1 MEEPLSLRQNYL
13 KTLTYLVPAGALGI
27 SVALGAAT
35 PAAASQE
42 PTGAQ
47 PSAAEKEKISERLA
61 AIRDAVSTVAGTE
74 TNAAKAEGRLAWGNW
89 GWGYGWPNWNN
100 WHNWRNWGNWF
111 RNW

>member
-1 MEEPLSLRQNYL
+1 MSLRQNYL

-27 SVALGAAT
+27 SVALGGAT

-42 PTGAQ
+42 PSGAQ
-47 PSAAEKEKISERLA
+47 PSVTEKEKISDRLA
-61 AIRDAVSTVAGTE
+61 AIRDAVSAVAVTE
-74 TNAAKAEGRLAWGNW
+74 TETAKAIGRLAWGNW

>member
-1 MEEPLSLRQNYL
+1 MSLRQNYL

-35 PAAASQE
+35 PAAASQA
-42 PTGAQ
+42 PTGTQ
-47 PSAAEKEKISERLA
+47 PSATEKEKVSERLA

-74 TNAAKAEGRLAWGNW
+74 MEAAKAQGRLAWGNW
-89 GWGYGWPNWNN
+89 GYGWGWPNWNN